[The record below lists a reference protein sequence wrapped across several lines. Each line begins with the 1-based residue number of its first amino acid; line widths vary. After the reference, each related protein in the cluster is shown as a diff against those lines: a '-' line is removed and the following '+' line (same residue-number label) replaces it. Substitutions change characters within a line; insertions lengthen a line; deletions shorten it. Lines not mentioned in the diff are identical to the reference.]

1 MNTTIDTATGAETSA
16 AQELNHRGEVL
27 AVWVIVGNSAVNQHR
42 WCILGRGETE
52 AEAWADSGYSYR
64 NRKRGW
70 RAEHVSWEHYDRIQE
85 AA

>member
-27 AVWVIVGNSAVNQHR
+27 AVWLIVGNSAVNQFR
-42 WCILGRGETE
+42 WCILGQGDTK
-52 AEAWADSGYSYR
+52 AEAWADSGYSK
-64 NRKRGW
+64 RKRGI
-70 RAEHVSWEHYDRIQE
+70 RAEHVSWEHYNRIQE